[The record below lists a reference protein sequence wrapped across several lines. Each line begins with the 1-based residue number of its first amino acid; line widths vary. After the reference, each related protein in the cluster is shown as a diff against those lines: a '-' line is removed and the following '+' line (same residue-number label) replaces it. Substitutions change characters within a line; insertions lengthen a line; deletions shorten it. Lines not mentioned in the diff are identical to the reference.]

1 MYSKRDFFS
10 NYFYIILALIVL
22 SFMEQLLSS
31 LPVRDDRGVF
41 VWLVYVWN
49 WKRIKSDSLL
59 WEWDQG

>member
-1 MYSKRDFFS
+1 MK
-10 NYFYIILALIVL
+10 
-22 SFMEQLLSS
+22 QLLS
-31 LPVRDDRGVF
+31 LPVRDDMGVF